1 MERACEFALHAHR
14 PDGGIAVLSDGD
26 AGTYRDLLALA
37 SSLLGR
43 PDFLYAATAG
53 ARGTPPRT
61 RCASFPD
68 GGYHVQ
74 RSGWGE
80 GERSFE
86 DELFLIFDCGPL
98 GEGGHGHYDLLSVEV
113 AAAGGPLLVDPGRF
127 TYSEGPPN
135 LRRWFKGTA
144 AHNTVCVD
152 GRDQTAYRRGKP
164 KGPVARGRLLE
175 RLGAPGF
182 DLLRGLATSPR
193 YDAVHERAI
202 AFMAGE
208 YWLIVDRLRAGEPH
222 DYDLRFHLAP
232 EATGATR
239 VDRGAENA
247 VVRAPGLALAFA
259 GGSGAAAGRRVAL
272 ARLRREA
279 RRPDRQRAG
288 GRRRRPR
295 LPHAGGATRGRRRPR
310 SDAAR
315 DPGPRC
321 RRDRAGGRAPG
332 DGARDLVAWSAS
344 TSTFDLGAVRCRARA
359 AWLRESQRG
368 GSASLLAFDAEDAW
382 TGPGAPLT
390 PAGGAD
396 GWSRWEAGS

>member
-1 MERACEFALHAHR
+1 
-14 PDGGIAVLSDGD
+14 
-26 AGTYRDLLALA
+26 
-37 SSLLGR
+37 
-43 PDFLYAATAG
+43 
-53 ARGTPPRT
+53 
-61 RCASFPD
+61 
-68 GGYHVQ
+68 
-74 RSGWGE
+74 
-80 GERSFE
+80 
-86 DELFLIFDCGPL
+86 LIFDCGPL

-182 DLLRGLATSPR
+182 DLLRGLAASPR

-239 VDRGAENA
+239 VDRGAGNA
-247 VVRAPGLALAFA
+247 AVRAPGLALAFA
-259 GGSGAAAGRRVAL
+259 AGAEPRLVAGWHSPAYGVKLDAPIVSVRAAGVADHDYHTLVAPL
-272 ARLRREA
+272 AG
-279 RRPDRQRAG
+279 D
-288 GRRRRPR
+288 
-295 LPHAGGATRGRRRPR
+295 
-310 SDAAR
+310 DAAPTLHVITAP
-315 DPGPRC
+315 DPDASVLEVAR
-321 RRDRAGGRAPG
+321 G

-344 TSTFDLGAVRCRARA
+344 TSTFDLGAVRCHAHA
-359 AWLRESQRG
+359 AWLCESQRG
-368 GSASLLAFDAEDAW
+368 GSASLLAFDAEEAW
-382 TGPGAPLT
+382 TDSGAPFL
-390 PAGGAD
+390 PKGGAD